1 MNQSLFPLVHE
12 ADFPA
17 SIEEAIK
24 SRRSVRAFL
33 PVPVHRALVA
43 EILALAARAPS
54 GANIQPWKVHV
65 VQGKLKQA
73 LEEDL
78 LSACDDPDYSSNP
91 EYSYYPDNWSEP
103 YLSRRRKVGW
113 DLYSLLG
120 IAKRDVDARRQQ
132 HKRNFLFFGAPV
144 GLFFTLDRRLSCGSW
159 LDAGMFI
166 QNLMI
171 AARSAGL
178 HSCPQA
184 AFTSYHDV
192 VRRHINITQ
201 DETLLCGMSLGYEDK
216 SKPESKLRTER
227 EPVENF
233 AVFYE

>member
-1 MNQSLFPLVHE
+1 M
-12 ADFPA
+12 
-17 SIEEAIK
+17 
-24 SRRSVRAFL
+24 
-33 PVPVHRALVA
+33 
-43 EILALAARAPS
+43 
-54 GANIQPWKVHV
+54 QPWKVHV
-65 VQGKLKQA
+65 LADKSKKA

-78 LSACDDPDYSSNP
+78 LSAFDDPGYSSSP
-91 EYSYYPDNWSEP
+91 EYDYYPSNWSEP

-120 IAKRDVDARRQQ
+120 IAKRDIDARRQQ

-144 GLFFTLDRRLSCGSW
+144 GLFFTLDRRLSRGSW

-171 AARSAGL
+171 AARVAGL

-192 VRRHINITQ
+192 VRRHIRITQ
-201 DETLLCGMSLGYEDK
+201 DEILLCGMSLGYEDK
-216 SKPESKLRTER
+216 SKPENGLRTER